1 MAEDTVAALAA
12 ADGSGC
18 SSDSGTS
25 GIPRVPAN
33 FAAINGLRIETA
45 RLHVVAYQ
53 TDHLLQQ
60 HRDLAVRLKSE
71 LGDARAAITHLRY
84 AAQTRHE
91 QMARLHGTLSQWMA
105 AAQEY
110 HCQAVEARSANA
122 QLLQDN
128 CALQDDL
135 DNSQHTIR
143 DLQDTVDQL
152 KKQVAASNARCAGSQ
167 AAAVSDIVRHKGSTS
182 SLDVPVGLQSEQ
194 PRTSDS
200 QTALMD
206 TAACLQETTAKTH
219 KDAATRLNGHTDDA
233 TINGANESAM
243 RRLDATKRE
252 AQVAGAAATHAILQH
267 DDTRIAI
274 GDTAD
279 RQSLEDRALCEH
291 RQSALSGNAR
301 TAASVTAAAAAC
313 AGCHSHETHAGMPM
327 ADALDGTATNAA
339 PTRNGKRGPLH
350 KARKMVASFNH
361 TVRSKVKSAQVRLA
375 QLATAAWRRRC

>member
-1 MAEDTVAALAA
+1 MAEDTVAANAT

-33 FAAINGLRIETA
+33 FAAINELRSETA

-71 LGDARAAITHLRY
+71 LGDARAAITHLY
-84 AAQTRHE
+84 NAAQARHE

-128 CALQDDL
+128 CPLQDDL

-143 DLQDTVDQL
+143 DLLDTVDQL

-167 AAAVSDIVRHKGSTS
+167 AAAVSDIVRHKGNTS
-182 SLDVPVGLQSEQ
+182 SLDVPVGLQAEQ

-243 RRLDATKRE
+243 RRLEPTKRE
-252 AQVAGAAATHAILQH
+252 AQIAGAAATHAILQH

-279 RQSLEDRALCEH
+279 PQTVG
-291 RQSALSGNAR
+291 LSGNAR
-301 TAASVTAAAAAC
+301 TAASVAASAAY
-313 AGCHSHETHAGMPM
+313 AGCHSHETHAGMPT

-361 TVRSKVKSAQVRLA
+361 TVQSKVKGAQVRLA